1 MRKKKARYQHRLL
14 AFALV
19 LPALAIYTWMVLV
32 PSVQTFYISFTQ
44 WEGIGPKTWVGP
56 DNYRKIFSAGEWP
69 LIKTALGN
77 NLIWAVVSVTIP
89 IWLGLV
95 LSNLMVRGKR
105 FRSAK
110 WFQLIYFLPQVVS
123 MVVAAIA
130 WSWLYN
136 PLTGPLT
143 GVVKALGIQA
153 PAGLLG
159 TKNTVMAALLIVNV
173 WLTFGFS
180 SLIYTSA
187 IQNID
192 QAIYDAARVDG
203 VSRLQEFRYI
213 TVPGVRG
220 TTTTITLLMMI
231 SSFKVF
237 DLVYT
242 MTDGGPANQSMVI
255 SLYAY
260 KEGFLKNH
268 MGYAAAVTMV
278 MSVFLLILSQVYMKF
293 RERKE

>member
-1 MRKKKARYQHRLL
+1 MLKNRAKKKKQILALL
-14 AFALV
+14 LV
-19 LPALAIYTWMVLV
+19 LPAFAIYAWMVLI
-32 PSVQTFYISFTQ
+32 PSIQTFYISFTQ
-44 WEGIGPKTWVGP
+44 WEGIGPKTLIGLA
-56 DNYRKIFSAGEWP
+56 NYVKIFSSQEWP
-69 LIKTALGN
+69 LIRTALTN
-77 NLIWAVVSVTIP
+77 NILWAIVSVTLP
-89 IWLGLV
+89 VWLGLV
-95 LSNLMVRGKR
+95 LSNMLVRSR
-105 FRSAK
+105 RRTAK
-110 WFQLIYFLPQVVS
+110 GLQLIYFLPQVVS

-143 GVVKALGIQA
+143 GFVSSLGIKA

-159 TKNTVMAALLIVNV
+159 SKQTVIPALLIVNV

-180 SLIYTSA
+180 CLIYTSA

-192 QAIYDAARVDG
+192 ESIYDAAKVDG
-203 VSRLQEFRYI
+203 VNAVQEFFSI

-220 TTTTITLLMMI
+220 TTTTLTLLMLI

-242 MTDGGPANQSMVI
+242 MTNGGPANSSMVI

-260 KEGFLKNH
+260 KEGFLYNH
-268 MGYAAAVTMV
+268 VGYAAAVTIV
-278 MSVFLLILSQVYMKF
+278 MSILLLVLSQVYM
-293 RERKE
+293 RLRARKD